1 MYVDP
6 FVRRMRQ
13 ILTLG
18 IVLLALA
25 GSAHAASAAAGTP
38 ADPALYLD
46 FNEGSGLTLLDASG
60 HGNAGTTVGAIRTGS
75 GGCGWALLFN
85 GTGEYVSIPHTSLNH
100 PAKTITVST
109 WFYVDSF
116 EPQTLI
122 STYEDGGYWLG
133 FGDGNDL
140 WWVINT
146 EKSGLVTVPVQH
158 EGITPGQWHQVTGT
172 YDGETA
178 KIYLDG
184 ALRNRVNATGD
195 IHYEYANY
203 VLLGADAGTQT
214 FPDTVSPRY
223 LKGGLDEVRIYD
235 TALGYSKVMDDRFLC
250 SAEPGTIHAAPANAT
265 AAFPGTVSGSV
276 QLNNGETATRTFV
289 FPDKTTNGTVQVS
302 VPAGSKL
309 VVAARD
315 LFSSSYPDAWYVEI
329 ADGPQRVDR
338 SIAFPN
344 THNTPVEGVIP
355 SGNATVYL
363 RYFDGEYRFPA
374 SVEVVFQ
381 CIAAPPSPPITIP
394 KTLLVNPSIV
404 IYSASWATLIA
415 ILVVAIWIHRR
426 KSAKHQ
432 QEPAPAGSNG
442 TGETPGNGE
451 KSEEKD

>member
-13 ILTLG
+13 WLALG

-25 GSAHAASAAAGTP
+25 GSAHAATAVTATQ

-46 FNEGSGLTLLDASG
+46 FNEGSGITLLDASG
-60 HGNAGTTVGAIRTGS
+60 HGNAGTSVGALRIES
-75 GGCGWALLFN
+75 GGCGGALLFN
-85 GTGEYVSIPHTSLNH
+85 GTGEYASIPYTSLNH
-100 PAKTITVST
+100 PADAITVSA

-116 EPQTLI
+116 EPQTLV
-122 STYEDGGYWLG
+122 SSYKDGGYWLG

-158 EGITPGQWHQVTGT
+158 EGITPGQWHHVTGT
-172 YDGETA
+172 YDGENA

-184 ALRNRVNATGD
+184 ALRNRVNATGA
-195 IHYEYANY
+195 IRYEYTNY
-203 VLLGADAGTQT
+203 VILGADAGTQT
-214 FPDTVSPRY
+214 LPDTVDPRY
-223 LKGGLDEVRIYD
+223 LQGGLDEVRIYN
-235 TALGYSKVMDDRFLC
+235 TALEYSQVMDDRFRC
-250 SAEPGTIHAAPANAT
+250 SAEPRPIFSG
-265 AAFPGTVSGSV
+265 PGNETVASSGAVSGSV
-276 QLNNGETATRTFV
+276 QLKNGETAIRTFL
-289 FPDKTTNGTVQVS
+289 FPNKTTNGTVQVS
-302 VPAGSKL
+302 VPAGSNL
-309 VVAARD
+309 IVEARD
-315 LFSSSYPDAWYVEI
+315 LFASSYPDAWYVEI

-344 THNTPVEGVIP
+344 THNAPVEGPIP
-355 SGNATVYL
+355 SGNATVYI

-374 SVEVVFQ
+374 SVEVLFR
-381 CIAAPPSPPITIP
+381 CEAPPQAPPLSIP

-426 KSAKHQ
+426 KTANRTTEP
-432 QEPAPAGSNG
+432 EPAESGEPEDGPG
-442 TGETPGNGE
+442 TGE